1 VQASVGVARLGAFV
15 LGPPKADTSLSS
27 SAADTTFFDTSDA
40 RNAQYQIAVEKRDE
54 MPCRG

>member
-27 SAADTTFFDTSDA
+27 SAADTTFFDTFREDA
-40 RNAQYQIAVEKRDE
+40 RNAQ
-54 MPCRG
+54 